1 MNFSRAT
8 NSLLNPHSAV
18 LRAFENLVNLGIP
31 YCHFKSNEHLAE
43 GISGQTDLDILL
55 PREHHAKVVDCLN
68 SAGLKLFSSGTV
80 TRYPAVEDWLG
91 FDPST
96 GRLAHLHIHWQM
108 IAGEPY
114 LKGYRLPWERQIL
127 DDRLWNAEY
136 GIHTASP
143 EMELLL
149 LLTRAALKLRGR
161 SLIAGRLGRPVHGGD
176 LRREYAWLL
185 ARVDIARFEQLA
197 GSILPADIVAMM
209 LTTLDEKTL
218 ESRQFLAVRRA
229 LLRHLASWRT
239 YAPSH
244 ASLLRWQRELNR
256 RVLQRLWRRIGI
268 LSVAR
273 RSPVSGGMIV
283 ALIGADGSGK
293 STQAKAL
300 VNWLGWKIDVARVYF
315 GSGDGPMS
323 WHRRLLLA
331 ARNVL
336 GRSRVG
342 AGAAA
347 RPAKSMSDLPAAKQP
362 TTTRAPGPFK
372 ILYALSLALEK
383 RRAIRNAVRARNR
396 GMIVVCDRFP
406 QNQISGYNDGPL
418 LADCLERGFPWGAA
432 ARLERRLLAVFSMV
446 VPDLLF
452 KLNVSEA
459 VAAERKAD
467 TPKVMIQRKI
477 DAVRS
482 LTFGPGCEIIELDAD
497 RPLAEITLTVRRQ
510 IWQRL

>member
-1 MNFSRAT
+1 MPIRENL
-8 NSLLNPHSAV
+8 SLSYHSAV
-18 LRAFENLVNLGIP
+18 VDLLDKLASLDIP
-31 YCHFKSNEHLAE
+31 YCHFKSNEHVAD
-43 GISGQTDLDILL
+43 GMCGDTDLDILAA
-55 PREHHAKVVDCLN
+55 REHHADIVAVLGA
-68 SAGLKLFSSGTV
+68 AGFKLFCSGAI

-91 FDPST
+91 FDPAT

-108 IAGEPY
+108 VAGEPY

-149 LLTRAALKLRGR
+149 LLTRAALKLRIR
-161 SLIAGRLGRPVHGGD
+161 SLIAGRFGRPIHGGD

-218 ESRQFLAVRRA
+218 ESRQFLSLRRA
-229 LLRHLASWRT
+229 LLCHLAPWRT
-239 YAPSH
+239 YAPPH

-300 VNWLGWKIDVARVYF
+300 VKWLGWKIDVARVYF

-336 GRSRVG
+336 GRSRAG

-347 RPAKSMSDLPAAKQP
+347 RPEESRSDLPAAKQP

-418 LADCLERGFPWGAA
+418 LADSLERGFPWGTA
-432 ARLERRLLAVFSMV
+432 ARLERRLLAVFSLV

-459 VAAERKAD
+459 VAGERKAD
-467 TPKVMIQRKI
+467 TPKAMIQKKI

-482 LTFGPGCEIIELDAD
+482 LIFGPGCEIIELDAD
-497 RPLAEITLTVRRQ
+497 RPLEEITLAVRRQ
-510 IWQRL
+510 VWQRL